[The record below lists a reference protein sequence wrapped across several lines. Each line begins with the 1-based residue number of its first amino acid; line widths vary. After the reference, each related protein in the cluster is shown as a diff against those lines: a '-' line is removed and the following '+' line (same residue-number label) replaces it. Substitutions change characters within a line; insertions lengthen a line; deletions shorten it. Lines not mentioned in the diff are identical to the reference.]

1 MNIDINMDKEIAASV
16 MVLAERMLAKQ
27 AWLATAESCTG
38 GMIAQVVTDLPGS
51 SGWFDRGFVT
61 YSNDAK
67 QQLLDVSTT
76 LLAELGAVSEACVE
90 QMARGALAHSK
101 ADYVIAC
108 SGIAGPG
115 GGTPDKP
122 VGTVWM
128 AWAYQTKLG
137 VSCISQR
144 FCFDGDRHEIR
155 QQTTL
160 AGLQGLLKLLN

>member
-1 MNIDINMDKEIAASV
+1 MSTDINIELAVTALASN
-16 MVLAERMLAKQ
+16 MLDRK

-51 SGWFDRGFVT
+51 SRWFDRGFVT

-67 QQLLDVSTT
+67 QQLLDVSTN
-76 LLAELGAVSEACVE
+76 LLAEVGAVSEACVE
-90 QMARGALAHSK
+90 QMARGALTHSK

-115 GGTPDKP
+115 GGTSDKP

-128 AWAYQTKLG
+128 AWAYQTEQG

-144 FCFDGDRHEIR
+144 FCFDGDRHAIR